1 MQTNRRFG
9 PQSKIVFENTTLEW
23 IAAARKLCKLM
34 RMTSEDFDI
43 KRQAG
48 DLNSAPSTPLQLVS
62 GNVRVRGRRTSVR
75 LEPALWDAL
84 REICRREAKSV
95 HDLITEIAELRI
107 QSTLTASIRVFLMNY
122 FKAAATEDGHRRA
135 GHGSG

>member
-1 MQTNRRFG
+1 M
-9 PQSKIVFENTTLEW
+9 
-23 IAAARKLCKLM
+23 M
-34 RMTSEDFDI
+34 SEDFDA
-43 KRQAG
+43 KKQDGSADAG
-48 DLNSAPSTPLQLVS
+48 PVALLRLVS
-62 GNVRVRGRRTSVR
+62 GNVRVHGRRTSVR

-84 REICRREAKSV
+84 RETCRREGKSV
-95 HDLITEIAELRI
+95 HDLISDIAGQRT